1 MTNEILTNNETS
13 INKSNTLSTSK
24 LSSRL
29 NLNQMQLF
37 AYAILVTQQDGVAT
51 FSKADFER
59 QFSIEGY
66 NSERIYSD
74 CVDLGTL
81 RMRVF
86 NSVDDWELGS
96 VVFENIYYKRGKVCF
111 IWHKDM
117 LPHITDLK
125 NKYTRLD
132 LNITKNFKSRYSW
145 TLYEFLLAKYGYY
158 QLEFSKVE
166 MLEFFNVTDSVTYQ
180 KNTANFKVSVL
191 DVAIAEINKHT
202 ELTVRYDEL
211 KKGRAIT
218 GFKLYF
224 SKGKQIK
231 GATAKQTDYTLDL
244 IAKLKEDY
252 IFRIIDIDDAGQ
264 SKKANDLIM
273 STLRSVRAV
282 DFNKLTH
289 ERADELIKYLN
300 SIIKL
305 LDKMILD
312 DKDNTI
318 EKDKY
323 ADFEI
328 PIYDFNAN

>member
-1 MTNEILTNNETS
+1 MEVLIDKSTTIK
-13 INKSNTLSTSK
+13 KSNELSAGRMIDGLT
-24 LSSRL
+24 
-29 NLNQMQLF
+29 LNQAQLF
-37 AYAILVTQQDGVAT
+37 AYAILVTQTDGRAE
-51 FSKADFER
+51 FNKADFEK
-59 QFSIEGY
+59 QFNIEQY
-66 NSERIYSD
+66 RTKYAREDARSLIRLNIH
-74 CVDLGTL
+74 T
-81 RMRVF
+81 F
-86 NSVDDWELGS
+86 NSDEDWDIRN
-96 VVFENIYYKRGKVCF
+96 VFTSISYKRGLFSFEWSEGFK
-111 IWHKDM
+111 
-117 LPHITDLK
+117 PHILDLK
-125 NKYTRLD
+125 ERYTLID
-132 LNITKNFKSRYSW
+132 LGIAGKFKSSFSW
-145 TLYEFLLAKYGYY
+145 TLYEHLLAKFGYY
-158 QLEFSKVE
+158 QLEFSKHELMQLFSIDKVA
-166 MLEFFNVTDSVTYQ
+166 SYQ
-180 KNTANFKVSVL
+180 KNTSMLKNRVL
-191 DVAIAEINKHT
+191 DVAIAEINEHT

-211 KKGRAIT
+211 KRGRSIT

-224 SKGKQIK
+224 SRGKTIA

-289 ERADELIKYLN
+289 ERADELIKHLN

-318 EKDKY
+318 EMDKY